1 VGDINGEA
9 AAVALSGD
17 AVITNAGVVTIETDA
32 VTTQRF

>member
-17 AVITNAGVVTIETDA
+17 VAIDNAGVVT
-32 VTTQRF
+32 VKPML